1 METQMT
7 DTITL
12 PIADDNEIS
21 ITDADLEEEE
31 DCGCCGPVD
40 RKKKRTAAPK
50 PKGEPA
56 PKKKKSPPKVTPI
69 VLKQRKDAVD
79 KRIQQLEVR
88 IARDKELAK
97 RYADG
102 LEAAEAAIAQAAA
115 ELVAEGAKSADV

>member
-31 DCGCCGPVD
+31 DCGCCGPAD
-40 RKKKRTAAPK
+40 KKKKRTAAPK

-69 VLKQRKDAVD
+69 VLKQRKEAVD

-115 ELVAEGAKSADV
+115 ELVAEGADV

>member
-1 METQMT
+1 MT

-21 ITDADLEEEE
+21 ITDADLDEEE
-31 DCGCCGPVD
+31 DCGCCGPAD
-40 RKKKRTAAPK
+40 KKKKRTAAPK

-69 VLKQRKDAVD
+69 VLKQRKEAVD

-115 ELVAEGAKSADV
+115 ELVAEGADV

>member
-1 METQMT
+1 MESQMSE
-7 DTITL
+7 L
-12 PIADDNEIS
+12 PEIS

-31 DCGCCGPVD
+31 CTGPVD
-40 RKKKRTAAPK
+40 KKKKRTVA

-97 RYADG
+97 RYADC

-115 ELVAEGAKSADV
+115 ELAESA

>member
-7 DTITL
+7 DAINL
-12 PIADDNEIS
+12 PTTADENEIS

-31 DCGCCGPVD
+31 GDCCCAPMD
-40 RKKKRTAAPK
+40 KKKKRTTAPK

-69 VLKQRKDAVD
+69 VLKQRKDAVE

-88 IARDKELAK
+88 IARDKELVS

-102 LEAAEAAIAQAAA
+102 LVAAEAAIAQAAA
-115 ELVAEGAKSADV
+115 ELVEAEAV

>member
-1 METQMT
+1 MT
-7 DTITL
+7 DAINL
-12 PIADDNEIS
+12 PTTTADDTEIS

-31 DCGCCGPVD
+31 EDCCCGPVD
-40 RKKKRTAAPK
+40 KKKKRTAAPK

-79 KRIQQLEVR
+79 KRIQLLEVR

-97 RYADG
+97 RYADC
-102 LEAAEAAIAQAAA
+102 LVAAEAAIAQAAA
-115 ELVAEGAKSADV
+115 ELVEAEAV